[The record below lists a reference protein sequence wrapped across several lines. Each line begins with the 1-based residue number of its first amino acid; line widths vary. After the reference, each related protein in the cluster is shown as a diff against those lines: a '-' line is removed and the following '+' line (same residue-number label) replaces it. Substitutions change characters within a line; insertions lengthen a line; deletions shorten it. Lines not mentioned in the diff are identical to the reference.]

1 MSAALFLLACF
12 IAGVS
17 SVLTGGHPAN
27 VVLMSFAIFVL
38 SIYFE
43 EKNHA

>member
-1 MSAALFLLACF
+1 MLFLLACF

-38 SIYFE
+38 TIYLE
-43 EKNHA
+43 GKSYA